1 MIDINTLPRSIYSG
15 AYQTGHVQGIAIDTA
30 RKYMYFSF
38 TTCLI
43 KTDLAGNVIG
53 SVKGLLGH
61 LGCIQFND
69 ADGRVW
75 GSLEYKND
83 GIGQGILKRA
93 GQTAPITNA
102 FYAAIFDVDKITRM
116 DMDAETDGI
125 MTAVYL
131 KEVVDDYLAEW
142 DTPDGTVKHRYGC
155 SGIDGLTIGPLPG
168 AAPDTKKYLY
178 VAYGVYGDVNRA
190 DNDHQVILRYDHTN
204 WAEYERPISQS
215 AMHTCGP
222 DAPDSKYFVFTGNT
236 TYGIQNLDY
245 DPYTG
250 NFFAAVYPGKKE
262 AFPNYTL
269 FAIDGGRAPERKPL
283 AGLAEEGE
291 TLSLTGDGWFF
302 PHGDTGFISLGDG
315 YYYIS
320 HHGHTEAGWDST
332 VRLYRWDGSSPL
344 KLVED

>member
-1 MIDINTLPRSIYSG
+1 MIDLNKLPRSIYSG

-30 RKYMYFSF
+30 RQYMYFSF

-83 GIGQGILKRA
+83 SIGKGILQRA

-102 FYAAIFDVDKITRM
+102 FYAAIFDVEKIDRM
-116 DMDAETDGI
+116 DMDAEQDGI

-142 DTPDGTVKHRYGC
+142 DTPAGKVQHRYGC

-168 AAPDTKKYLY
+168 AEADSVHYLY
-178 VAYGVYGDVNRA
+178 VAYGVYGDISRS
-190 DNDHQVILRYDHTN
+190 DNDHQVILRYDIAD
-204 WAEYERPISQS
+204 WAKYEQPISQS
-215 AMHTCGP
+215 AMHTSGP
-222 DAPDSKYFVFTGNT
+222 AVPDSKYFVYTGNT

-245 DPYTG
+245 DPSTG
-250 NFFAAVYPGKKE
+250 NFFAAVYAGKKE

-269 FAIDGGRAPERKPL
+269 FAIDGHKAPQRCAL
-283 AGLAEEGE
+283 TGLNEEGE
-291 TLSLTGDGWFF
+291 MLSLAGDGWYF

-315 YYYIS
+315 YYYLS
-320 HHGHTEAGWDST
+320 HHGRTEAGMDST
-332 VRLYRWDGSSPL
+332 VRLYRWDGISPL